1 MWGRVV
7 GPFKEFG
14 FAAGALYTLGR
25 VLRKL
30 SPRLG
35 LFVYE
40 LMVQPVTGKP
50 LLPPSRTRELA
61 FVEIARG
68 DDVVALMPA
77 RPEIK
82 RSRFEQGARCLG
94 IYRKGTLVGY
104 IWLCFD
110 RYDEDEVRCTY
121 ELVAPERSVFDFDL
135 YVFPE
140 YRMGTAFMAVWH
152 AANVFLHERGVQFTF
167 SRMTRFNLASRR
179 SHARLGASCIGR
191 ALFLQA
197 WAVELM
203 FATVFPYLAITWG
216 PSQRARLR
224 LAPPASAPAPRAD
237 AETGAANAHKI
248 GP

>member
-14 FAAGALYTLGR
+14 FAAGTLYVLGR
-25 VLRKL
+25 VLHKV

-40 LMVQPVTGKP
+40 LMVQPITGKP
-50 LLPPSRTRELA
+50 LLPSSRTRDLT
-61 FVEIARG
+61 FVEIVRG
-68 DDVVALMPA
+68 DDDVALMPA
-77 RPEIK
+77 RTEIK
-82 RSRFEQGARCLG
+82 VSRFEQGARCLG
-94 IYRKGTLVGY
+94 IYRKGAFVGY
-104 IWLCFD
+104 IWLCFG

-121 ELVAPERSVFDFDL
+121 ELAAPECSVFDFDL

-140 YRMGTAFMAVWH
+140 YRMGTAFMAIWH
-152 AANVFLHERGVQFTF
+152 AANEFLYERGVQFTF

-179 SHARLGASCIGR
+179 SHARLGARCVGR
-191 ALFLQA
+191 ALFLRA

-203 FATVFPYLAITWG
+203 LATVYPYLAITWA

-224 LAPPASAPAPRAD
+224 LAPPAAAPTPRATP
-237 AETGAANAHKI
+237 EPGASNAHEA